1 MKTLIYTIIICIT
14 CCNTKEKSDLGNPTD
29 LDSVKVVDSLNYN
42 LQVYKLI
49 NCVYEQKVPEHQIRT
64 SYISPNHNLR
74 SSNDFLETD
83 LFRRLISK
91 EFKLGN
97 NISDKQ
103 LIEYKDSW
111 RQDEIDMP
119 EKFDSTKIDL
129 PYLKLKDP
137 KTVDINNHEII
148 SSIDY
153 VLFHNDLAISVGNVY
168 GIVTTAFLSKWD
180 GKCYV
185 SQGSVSYPRSAEE

>member
-1 MKTLIYTIIICIT
+1 
-14 CCNTKEKSDLGNPTD
+14 
-29 LDSVKVVDSLNYN
+29 
-42 LQVYKLI
+42 VYQ
-49 NCVYEQKVPEHQIRT
+49 QKVQEYQIRE
-64 SYISPNHNLR
+64 SYINPSHNLK
-74 SSNDFLETD
+74 SSNDFLDTS

-91 EFKLGN
+91 EFNFRN
-97 NISDKQ
+97 NISDNQ

-111 RQDEIDMP
+111 RQEEINVP

-129 PYLKLKDP
+129 PYLNLKDP
-137 KTVDINNHEII
+137 KTVDLNNHEII

-153 VLFHNDLAISVGNVY
+153 ILFNGDYAISVGNVY

-185 SQGSVSYPRSAEE
+185 SQGSVSFPRSADE